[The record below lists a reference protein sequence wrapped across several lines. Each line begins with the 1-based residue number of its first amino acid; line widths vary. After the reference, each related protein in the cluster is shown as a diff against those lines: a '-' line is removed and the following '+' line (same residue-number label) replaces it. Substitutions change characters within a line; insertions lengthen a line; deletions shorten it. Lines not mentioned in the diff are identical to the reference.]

1 MAMTPTVTAT
11 KKSKTQEMEDKI
23 EALERANI
31 AALAEVEELE
41 DKLVALNASKQRL
54 LDKRSDVLT
63 EEVVLEFIR
72 KESEAYDPSK
82 VLRGVRCGPV
92 VMRSACHL
100 FNNLSA
106 LVKQAIAENEKK

>member
-1 MAMTPTVTAT
+1 MAMTPTTTAP
-11 KKSKTQEMEDKI
+11 KKSKTQEMENEI
-23 EALERANI
+23 EILKRANVV
-31 AALAEVEELE
+31 ALTRVEELE
-41 DKLVALNASKQRL
+41 LDIVGAEAKRQLL